1 MQLMYL
7 SQEAINDIK
16 MNFKKYKSHFNDDTN
31 EWFMISSKRGLDP

>member
-16 MNFKKYKSHFNDDTN
+16 MNFKKYKSHFNDDD
-31 EWFMISSKRGLDP
+31 MIPLK